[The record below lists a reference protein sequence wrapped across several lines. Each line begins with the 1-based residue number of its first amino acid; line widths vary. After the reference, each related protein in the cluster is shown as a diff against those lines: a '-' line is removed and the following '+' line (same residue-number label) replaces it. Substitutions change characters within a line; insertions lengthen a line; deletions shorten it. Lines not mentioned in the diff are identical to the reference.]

1 MHELA
6 IASQLLERALATAD
20 EHGADRIDGM
30 TVAVGEA
37 SHVATDQLAF
47 CLDAE
52 ADGTVAADAEIEIE
66 TVEPEGRCPACG
78 WTGTPERVE
87 NTVAVRAPDRTC
99 PDCEQRIELTAGDD
113 CRLRTIE
120 IP

>member
-6 IASQLLERALATAD
+6 IASQLLDRALATAE
-20 EHGADRIDGM
+20 EHDADRIDRL
-30 TVAVGEA
+30 TVEVGEA

-52 ADGTVAADAEIEIE
+52 SDGTVAADAEIEIE
-66 TVEPEGRCPACG
+66 TVEPAGRCPACG
-78 WTGTPERVE
+78 WEGVPERIE
-87 NTVAVRAPDRTC
+87 KTVAVAAPERRC